1 MMKKLLSVVAFLV
14 MFSFGAI
21 ASAEIPPSEVAL
33 GGVPLGASPEYLKS
47 VYGEP
52 TRYERQND
60 SVIYNYNNTFRVM
73 FANGKYMYWLETT
86 ANNGIGT
93 PSGVRVGMPESVLD
107 QYGETY
113 YTRQEGNV
121 TTKAYWA
128 RGRIV
133 LEFRII
139 NGKIISIKGSC

>member
-1 MMKKLLSVVAFLV
+1 
-14 MFSFGAI
+14 
-21 ASAEIPPSEVAL
+21 
-33 GGVPLGASPEYLKS
+33 
-47 VYGEP
+47 
-52 TRYERQND
+52 
-60 SVIYNYNNTFRVM
+60 M
-73 FANGKYMYWLETT
+73 FAYGKYMYWLETT